1 MIKKTQILSI
11 LVLPIFLLVSA
22 TLQKSSSGAP
32 ASHTGAPEDK
42 TCATAGCHDDNV
54 LNSGTA
60 QLSLSLG
67 ETVKAITP
75 GQTYSLKFT
84 IKDKNV
90 SRFGFQLLALKEKTH
105 ENTGQ
110 FIITDSL
117 KTQMI
122 QNRYAL
128 KDRSYVTY
136 TFNGTDAISTGYG
149 EWTVNWIAPSDL
161 DGPVTFY
168 YAGVSANDDMSDK
181 GDKTYT
187 GSLTLKQ
194 SKL

>member
-1 MIKKTQILSI
+1 MLKKIQIVSV
-11 LVLPIFLLVSA
+11 LVLPLFLLLSA

-42 TCATAGCHDDNV
+42 TCATVGCHDDHV

-60 QLSLSLG
+60 QLNLSLG
-67 ETVKAITP
+67 ETVTAITP
-75 GQTYSLKFT
+75 GQSYSLKFT
-84 IKDKNV
+84 IKDKDV
-90 SRFGFQLLALKEKTH
+90 SRFGFQLLALKGKTH
-105 ENTGQ
+105 ENTGR

-117 KTQMI
+117 KTQLI

-128 KDRSYVTY
+128 KDRTYVTY
-136 TFNGTDAISTGYG
+136 TFNGTDAVSPGYG
-149 EWTVNWIAPSDL
+149 EWTVNWVAPADL

-187 GSLTLKQ
+187 GSLTLKP